1 MKNSESW
8 TMEKRRIKDG
18 VYLVV
23 DPGVEEDLLLAKI
36 SSALQ
41 SEVSALQIWDHFRE
55 DQDVMDICEKIAVLA
70 RQKEV
75 PVLINNRADVLEQ
88 TSLSGIHYDKVPT
101 DLDVF
106 QTRFGRPLITGIT
119 CNNDLAE
126 VEWAARQGIDYI
138 SFCSIFP
145 SVTSNSCEL
154 VDFEVIR
161 EARRIFPGAIF
172 LSGGIH
178 PGNIEKLD
186 SLDYNGVAVISGI
199 MSAEHPD
206 VAVKNYLNK
215 LNLP

>member
-1 MKNSESW
+1 MKNNESW
-8 TMEKRRIKDG
+8 TMEKRRIRDG

-23 DPGVEEDLLLAKI
+23 DPGMEEDLLLAKI

-55 DQDVMDICEKIAVLA
+55 DQDVTDICEKIAVLA
-70 RQKEV
+70 RQKEI
-75 PVLINNRADVLEQ
+75 PVLINNRTDILEQ
-88 TSLSGIHYDKVPT
+88 TPLSGIHYDEIPVS
-101 DLDVF
+101 
-106 QTRFGRPLITGIT
+106 FGAFRARTGGPLITGIT

-126 VEWAARQGIDYI
+126 VEWAARHGIDYI
-138 SFCSIFP
+138 SFCSVFP
-145 SVTSNSCEL
+145 SVTSNSCER

-186 SLDYNGVAVISGI
+186 SLDYNGVAVVSGI
-199 MSAEHPD
+199 MSTDHPD
-206 VAVKNYLNK
+206 VAVKKYLNK
-215 LNLP
+215 LNLR